1 MPNQHPFRTDPR
13 TPKLGHRSFWGW
25 EPLMHRI
32 KTLLT
37 EPQHSASISAAE
49 SPVLW
54 QKFAVQN
61 AGRPNAE
68 YDRGLF

>member
-1 MPNQHPFRTDPR
+1 
-13 TPKLGHRSFWGW
+13 
-25 EPLMHRI
+25 MHRI

-68 YDRGLF
+68 YDRGFFLEQQTRLEQCSSRGIDVPHTPLLP